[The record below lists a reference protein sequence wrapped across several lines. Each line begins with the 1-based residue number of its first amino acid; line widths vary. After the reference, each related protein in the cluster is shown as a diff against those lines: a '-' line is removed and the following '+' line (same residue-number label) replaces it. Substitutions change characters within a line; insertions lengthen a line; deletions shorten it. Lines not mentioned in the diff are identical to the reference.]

1 MVVFAQLHHSRFWYG
16 AGVKRAMVRG
26 SCGALLPEGSHR
38 TSLCSAS
45 TKEAGLVAG
54 CAPQAAPSPRG
65 RSWRRS
71 DPVSGT
77 AVQAGWLYCCLKLK
91 FKGRSSK
98 LQDVCVSHW
107 DGGSSSGA
115 ERARHWGMS
124 WRKLDLGTSCL
135 PNCWSS
141 IEGFS
146 SPWVCTI
153 WKTAALL
160 SASLGW
166 GAAQQ
171 QKPWPLVF
179 TQPLPVSVAFDAVVG
194 LSAVGFA
201 TVKSL
206 WRCWLRRESSL
217 CFSEQLSSLY
227 FVAWPLLSLHIFI
240 CSQFTMLVTL
250 EVLSNIWKLRTI
262 LNCNI
267 FYLAVPSG
275 CWKPLLQLNIG
286 SACKNS
292 NC

>member
-1 MVVFAQLHHSRFWYG
+1 MVVFAQLRHSRFWYG

-141 IEGFS
+141 IEGFQ
-146 SPWVCTI
+146 VH
-153 WKTAALL
+153 
-160 SASLGW
+160 GF
-166 GAAQQ
+166 AQFGKQ
-171 QKPWPLVF
+171 LPC
-179 TQPLPVSVAFDAVVG
+179 PLPPWAEVQ
-194 LSAVGFA
+194 
-201 TVKSL
+201 
-206 WRCWLRRESSL
+206 RSSR
-217 CFSEQLSSLY
+217 S
-227 FVAWPLLSLHIFI
+227 PGLLSLPSH
-240 CSQFTMLVTL
+240 CLYLWHLMRLWACL
-250 EVLSNIWKLRTI
+250 LSD
-262 LNCNI
+262 
-267 FYLAVPSG
+267 
-275 CWKPLLQLNIG
+275 LLQSNLCGGAGWEGNLPFA
-286 SACKNS
+286 SAS
-292 NC
+292 NFLLFIL